1 MAVGSNIA
9 LLQQGQDG
17 VVETLG
23 QAFGRFWRELV
34 GYTPQI
40 LAALTAFLAFLILGL
55 VVRWVLRAA
64 LGRVA
69 MAPRIRIL
77 VVRLVFVSI
86 LVLGVVVF
94 LGTITQASIGR
105 IITGFGLLSVALG
118 FALKSPLENMISGV
132 ITILVAPFRIGDEIE
147 VSSYTGRVETIN
159 IHDTIIHTFDGKKV
173 AIPNSEVYLNAIV
186 NQTAYSR
193 RRYDVLV
200 GIHYNDDLP
209 KAVEVAREALASA
222 GGVRPSPEPLVLV
235 SELNEYSVDLILR
248 FWSDPTMSD
257 EYRVVSN
264 VTTDVKLAFDREG
277 ITIPFPIRTLHLP
290 EDGEKST
297 GELKVKMNGTPEPNG
312 NRDGRGARSSGNN
325 A

>member
-1 MAVGSNIA
+1 MSIVTNIA
-9 LLQQGQDG
+9 LLQSQDG
-17 VVETLG
+17 VAETLG
-23 QAFGRFWRELV
+23 QAFRRFWKELI

-40 LAALTAFLAFLILGL
+40 LAAFTAFLAFLILGF
-55 VVRWVLRAA
+55 VVRKVLKTT
-64 LGRVA
+64 LGRIK

-77 VVRLVFVSI
+77 VVRLVFVFI
-86 LVLGVVVF
+86 LALGAIVF
-94 LGTITQASIGR
+94 LATITHASIGR
-105 IITGFGLLSVALG
+105 IVTGFGLLSVALG
-118 FALKSPLENMISGV
+118 FALKSPLENMISGI

-147 VSSYTGRVETIN
+147 VSGYTGRVETIN
-159 IHDTIIHTFDGKKV
+159 IHDTILHTFDGKKV
-173 AIPNSEVYLNAIV
+173 AIPNAEVYLNAIV

-209 KAVEVAREALASA
+209 KAVEVAREVLDSVE
-222 GGVRPSPEPLVLV
+222 GVRPSPEPLVLV

-257 EYRVVSN
+257 EFKVISN

-290 EDGEKST
+290 EDGAKST
-297 GELKVKMNGTPEPNG
+297 GTLQVKTSDSPESNG
-312 NRDGRGARSSGNN
+312 NLDGKTSRHSENDA
-325 A
+325 